1 MMKTKDH
8 LTHLQLLQ
16 LPMMK
21 MTKYPQSVKI
31 NLLEKE
37 NPLTNA
43 MKEHNTYM
51 QESDKKMLA
60 EMKEQAEKD
69 RELRKE
75 ELGAFKDSM
84 ALLASARKSWVPSRI
99 PWHFLQVPLQ
109 EEQNQ

>member
-1 MMKTKDH
+1 
-8 LTHLQLLQ
+8 
-16 LPMMK
+16 MMK
-21 MTKYPQSVKI
+21 MTKYPQPVKI

-37 NPLTNA
+37 TPLKCKLHCTNA

-84 ALLASARKSWVPSRI
+84 ALLASAIAGRAKP
-99 PWHFLQVPLQ
+99 
-109 EEQNQ
+109 